1 MPREDDDHTKQG
13 PGQTHATRRPIFVV
27 QEHHASTLHYDF
39 RLEVDGVL
47 KSWAVPKGPSMDP
60 SHKRLAVKVADH
72 ALGYA
77 RFEGTIPEGQYGAG
91 TVTVWDHG
99 TFEFLRNPNTATQ
112 SAAEA
117 IDTGRIEFV
126 LHGERLKGAFVLV
139 RMAPRGRSKRQW
151 LLIKRRDEFAIVE
164 ESKPAGA

>member
-1 MPREDDDHTKQG
+1 MSRNDDAITKEN
-13 PGQTHATRRPIFVV
+13 PSRTRISRRPIFVV

-60 SHKRLAVKVADH
+60 SHRRLAVQVADH

-77 RFEGTIPEGQYGAG
+77 TFEGHIPAGQYGAG
-91 TVTVWDHG
+91 SVQIWDRG
-99 TFEFLRNPNTATQ
+99 TFEFLPDPNADRQ
-112 SAAEA
+112 SAGEA
-117 IDTGRIEFV
+117 IDAGRIEFI

-139 RMAPRGRSKRQW
+139 RMAPRGRDNRQW
-151 LLIKRRDEFAIVE
+151 LLIKRRDAFANSAA
-164 ESKPAGA
+164 ESADS